1 LAPGNQVW
9 TGHIGTFTA
18 NARKNAINSNTWGVM
33 PIFVVC
39 HVARSKV
46 PVCVYRYSNATNIS
60 SEPISVYRKNLN
72 AAYTR
77 LGPPHTPMMMYIGIS
92 VASKNT

>member
-1 LAPGNQVW
+1 MSKLPPLLKY
-9 TGHIGTFTA
+9 
-18 NARKNAINSNTWGVM
+18 RKTSAMS
-33 PIFVVC
+33 
-39 HVARSKV
+39 
-46 PVCVYRYSNATNIS
+46 IS
-60 SEPISVYRKNLN
+60 SEPSSVYRKNLK